1 MLWKHSSAYS
11 KMKGCLHTI
20 LRVINKSHFP
30 IKLKAGTISS
40 FCRPDQLD
48 GLHHCLVLAL
58 SSSGENFLDKI
69 VLSDLMGFH
78 ILVFA
83 FCTPSLWKEPTRFS
97 VWTQGVCLTIPS
109 AQELTHLLKWNVIRP
124 SHLSSSDTFLI
135 PSLVCHWVIPYSD
148 VSYCWRTEKTHL
160 PPLWFF

>member
-1 MLWKHSSAYS
+1 
-11 KMKGCLHTI
+11 MKGCLHTI

-58 SSSGENFLDKI
+58 SSSGENFLDQI

-83 FCTPSLWKEPTRFS
+83 FCTPSLWKEPTDF
-97 VWTQGVCLTIPS
+97 QS
-109 AQELTHLLKWNVIRP
+109 AHRVYVRP
-124 SHLSSSDTFLI
+124 SPQLRNELICLNEMGLGPLSSALQTYFLF
-135 PSLVCHWVIPYSD
+135 LV
-148 VSYCWRTEKTHL
+148 
-160 PPLWFF
+160 